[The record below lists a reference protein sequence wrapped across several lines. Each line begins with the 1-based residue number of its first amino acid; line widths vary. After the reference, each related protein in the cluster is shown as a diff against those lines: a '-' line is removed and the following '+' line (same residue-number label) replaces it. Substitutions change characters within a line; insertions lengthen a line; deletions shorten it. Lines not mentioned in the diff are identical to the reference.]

1 MQHEWI
7 LQMLSCVNEDG
18 LEKTQYT
25 IPFIWSSS
33 RGKTNLWWQKSEQQ
47 LPLLGGG
54 MKQNT
59 MERRELSKGIE
70 VSYILVRV
78 EDTKFMELY
87 T

>member
-1 MQHEWI
+1 
-7 LQMLSCVNEDG
+7 
-18 LEKTQYT
+18 
-25 IPFIWSSS
+25 
-33 RGKTNLWWQKSEQQ
+33 
-47 LPLLGGG
+47 